1 MDEVEIITLS
11 PSIISMIVS
20 VITHI
25 KQSKC
30 SNCCEID
37 FDNEDKK

>member
-11 PSIISMIVS
+11 LSIISMIVS

-25 KQSKC
+25 KHSKC

>member
-11 PSIISMIVS
+11 LSIVSMIVS

-25 KQSKC
+25 KHSKC
-30 SNCCEID
+30 SNCCEVD
-37 FDNEDKK
+37 FDDEEKK

>member
-11 PSIISMIVS
+11 LSIISMIVS

-25 KQSKC
+25 KHSKC

-37 FDNEDKK
+37 LDKK